1 MTDRNQAAEN
11 FMTPGQRFRRAL
23 ESTSPLS
30 IVGTINPY
38 CAMMAQRVGHQA
50 IYLAGGGIATYSYGL
65 PDLAITTLNDVLIDV
80 RRITDACPL
89 PLMVDV
95 DTGFGG
101 AFNIVRLVKGLIK
114 DGAAAIHIE
123 DQVQLKRCGHR
134 PGKAVVPTREMVDRL
149 KAALD
154 ARTDAA
160 FFICARTDAMAS
172 EGISATIDRACAYM
186 EAGADM
192 VFPEACSE
200 LAQYRAF
207 VQALNRP
214 HSVLANITEFSQTP
228 AFTLDELKS
237 VGVSAALFPLSAAR
251 AMSAAALKVYE
262 AILRDGSAKNV
273 IDIMQP
279 RSQLYDFL
287 DYEAYEQK
295 IDRLFAQQNE
305 VTKAGD

>member
-1 MTDRNQAAEN
+1 MNDRAQASSESSMTA
-11 FMTPGQRFRRAL
+11 GQRFRRAL
-23 ESTSPLS
+23 ETTSPLA

-38 CAMMAQRVGHQA
+38 CAMMAERVGHKA
-50 IYLAGGGIATYSYGL
+50 IYLAGGGLATYSYGL
-65 PDLAITTLNDVLIDV
+65 PDLAITTLNDVLTDV
-80 RRITDACPL
+80 RRITDASAL

-101 AFNIVRLVKGLIK
+101 AFNIARLVKGLIK
-114 DGAAAIHIE
+114 DGAAAMHIE

-134 PGKAVVPTREMVDRL
+134 PGKAVVPVAEMLDRL

-154 ARTDAA
+154 ARTDAS

-172 EGISATIDRACAYM
+172 EGLSATIDRACAYM

-192 VFPEACSE
+192 IFAEACSE

-207 VQALNRP
+207 VDALKRP
-214 HSVLANITEFSQTP
+214 HSVLANITEFSKTP
-228 AFTLDELKS
+228 AFTLDELRS

-279 RSQLYDFL
+279 RAALYEFL
-287 DYEAYEQK
+287 DYQAYEEK
-295 IDRLFAQQNE
+295 IDRLFARRSE
-305 VTKAGD
+305 E